1 MAGKVVSGKE
11 GHWYIYRVKVMK
23 DYLTKIFG
31 KPDFAYAAPTMEKL
45 LTHKGIII
53 FEVEGWGD
61 ASGHATIWDGLRCS
75 DKCYFDKAKKVH
87 LWSLEN

>member
-1 MAGKVVSGKE
+1 
-11 GHWYIYRVKVMK
+11 MK